1 MFLVNKIIA
10 HRCYSNSFS
19 VFEFPK
25 IEIFHHPPNGLK
37 SLLIPDHIIEQ
48 YSSTHKIIE
57 KPLFNEAGLTNI
69 RCDLGKNGLYHHILP
84 PSIVMNQVSYNI
96 PETHLNIYVSE
107 DSMLYSFYNPTEQE
121 ILIIDAVIGP
131 DTNQIHQKFK
141 DNPKDFSIVATE
153 RNRIQNLSPHFEIEQ
168 DSDEYAFY
176 SEGDNWFFSFDG
188 KTSRSNNKMDGY
200 VYIHTLLS
208 NPNRSIPPWKL
219 EHSLKVT
226 VNSPYTDVPPID
238 IFDDY
243 QINVSKDILF
253 KEDDHL
259 YQRNTKIQI
268 KKFKKI
274 ILRIQN
280 EIELAQEERF
290 SENDEYVTSRMKK
303 IEKLKDQK
311 RIFQKN
317 TGKNIASEKSR
328 QNVQKSIQRSQK
340 KLRKILPKLA
350 EYLRIENRYKPSQ
363 RIETGNSCIYNVPLG
378 EEILW
383 KLY

>member
-1 MFLVNKIIA
+1 MYV
-10 HRCYSNSFS
+10 
-19 VFEFPK
+19 
-25 IEIFHHPPNGLK
+25 
-37 SLLIPDHIIEQ
+37 LI
-48 YSSTHKIIE
+48 Y
-57 KPLFNEAGLTNI
+57 
-69 RCDLGKNGLYHHILP
+69 
-84 PSIVMNQVSYNI
+84 
-96 PETHLNIYVSE
+96 
-107 DSMLYSFYNPTEQE
+107 
-121 ILIIDAVIGP
+121 
-131 DTNQIHQKFK
+131 
-141 DNPKDFSIVATE
+141 FSIVAIE

-253 KEDDHL
+253 KEDDHF

-350 EYLRIENRYKPSQ
+350 EYLRIENRYKPNQ

>member
-1 MFLVNKIIA
+1 MKID
-10 HRCYSNSFS
+10 Y
-19 VFEFPK
+19 EK
-25 IEIFHHPPNGLK
+25 
-37 SLLIPDHIIEQ
+37 
-48 YSSTHKIIE
+48 E
-57 KPLFNEAGLTNI
+57 KPVLVTTAK
-69 RCDLGKNGLYHHILP
+69 DLIWRF
-84 PSIVMNQVSYNI
+84 QV
-96 PETHLNIYVSE
+96 
-107 DSMLYSFYNPTEQE
+107 
-121 ILIIDAVIGP
+121 DA
-131 DTNQIHQKFK
+131 
-141 DNPKDFSIVATE
+141 
-153 RNRIQNLSPHFEIEQ
+153 
-168 DSDEYAFY
+168 
-176 SEGDNWFFSFDG
+176 
-188 KTSRSNNKMDGY
+188 
-200 VYIHTLLS
+200 
-208 NPNRSIPPWKL
+208 
-219 EHSLKVT
+219 
-226 VNSPYTDVPPID
+226 
-238 IFDDY
+238 
-243 QINVSKDILF
+243 SKDILF
-253 KEDDHL
+253 KEDDHC

-350 EYLRIENRYKPSQ
+350 EYLRIENRYKPNQ